1 MTQGREPLTI
11 MDGNLQT
18 DFSTKSKRG
27 IYLSKSLTFVILII
41 FALAL
46 IATAFIVYNFAACPR
61 TDQLANVTKF
71 DLSHCEQSKL
81 LVIPLSTENSKSVLP
96 VESTTKHVESTT
108 KGDENAV
115 TDVRLPTNIKPDR
128 YYLKLTPYIFEGNFT
143 FDGEISVVITVK
155 NKTNTVTFHGVELS
169 FHRIE
174 LYKKEDGK
182 EVTITRRA
190 VDVPRQFHIIST
202 AETLIAGQQYVL
214 NITYTG
220 ILNDNL
226 HGFYRSSYE
235 EKKVKRW
242 IAVTQFQVTDAR
254 RAFPCWDEPAL
265 KAKFTI
271 SIARPSGMTSV
282 SNMNIIAK
290 EPHAILKDYVWD
302 HYAESLPMSTYLV
315 AFAVTDFA
323 NMSDNNF
330 SVWARKEALP
340 SAAYALAIGP
350 KILTFLEEYYKIK
363 FPLPKIDMIALPDFK
378 AGAMENWGLLTF
390 REIAM
395 LYDNGVSPTTAKAR
409 VAAVVAH
416 EIAHQWFGNLVTPAW
431 WSDIWLNEGFA
442 SYVEYVAVD
451 AVEKSWKLMEIFIL
465 NEVQSVFKLDALTS
479 SHQISVEVGNPEEIG
494 AIFDKISYGK
504 GSAILR
510 MMNHFLTDDVF
521 NAGITDYLNAKKFGD
536 AEQRDLWSALTN
548 AAREK
553 NAFDADVGVV
563 MDSWTLQTGFPVLTI
578 TRDYKS
584 GSITFRQ
591 ERFVLIND
599 TLDEH
604 NSSVWWIPISYTTAS
619 EKDFESTR
627 PKLWLRGERS
637 IVVDNI
643 PVSENDWLIAN
654 IQQTGFYRINYD
666 QKNWQMLIKVLNSPS
681 RFEEIHPINRA
692 QIIDD
697 AMNLAL
703 SGRLD
708 YKTALDISSYLF
720 HERSYVP
727 WKAGLVALGYIDT
740 MLSKGAYYLEYK
752 SYVLRLLS
760 GAVHDLGWEVSANES
775 VVRAQHRADM
785 LSTACHLQHVE
796 CLEHAVRMYTNWMLT
811 PNPDAYNEIHA
822 DIRSTVYC
830 VGVQAGGAREW
841 GFAWDRFMVASAPSE
856 RELLLSVLGCTRAPY
871 LLYRYLD
878 LSLRNDSGIRK
889 QDTVRVFSAVASS
902 SIGEPIAFNFVR
914 ANWQR
919 LKEYVGSVS
928 TLNSILKVVTRRLNQ
943 VHEYDEL
950 KRFVATYCSDL
961 GRPVQQV
968 LERTA
973 ANVQWMERNY
983 QTIVNWLLQADKSLP
998 HITDA

>member
-1 MTQGREPLTI
+1 
-11 MDGNLQT
+11 MDGTLQT
-18 DFSTKSKRG
+18 EFATKPKRG
-27 IYLSKSLTFVILII
+27 VYLSKGLATVIFVI
-41 FALAL
+41 FSLAL
-46 IATAFIVYNFAACPR
+46 VATAFIVYNFAACPR
-61 TDQLANVTKF
+61 TDQLANVTKYE
-71 DLSHCEQSKL
+71 LSHCDQSKL
-81 LVIPLSTENSKSVLP
+81 LVIPLSTEPSVNI
-96 VESTTKHVESTT
+96 ETTALIETT
-108 KGDENAV
+108 TQPEKNTV
-115 TDVRLPTNIKPDR
+115 IDVRLPSNIKPER

-143 FDGEISVVITVK
+143 FDGEISVIITVR
-155 NKTNTVTFHGVELS
+155 NETDTVTFHGVELTFIS
-169 FHRIE
+169 IE
-174 LYKKEDGK
+174 LFKKEDGRPIK
-182 EVTITRRA
+182 ILQRRE
-190 VDVPRQFHIIST
+190 DVSKQFHILT
-202 AETLIAGQQYVL
+202 TEETLKAGQQYVL
-214 NITYTG
+214 NITYVG

-235 EKKVKRW
+235 EKKDKRW
-242 IAVTQFQVTDAR
+242 IAVTQFQATDAR

-271 SIARPSGMTSV
+271 SIARPVNMSSV
-282 SNMNIIAK
+282 SNMNIVSR
-290 EPHAILKDYVWD
+290 EPHKVLKNYIWD

-315 AFAVTDFA
+315 AFAVTDFG
-323 NMSDNNF
+323 NMSYNNF
-330 SVWARKEALP
+330 SVWARKEALS
-340 SAAYALAIGP
+340 SAAYALDIGP
-350 KILTFLEEYYKIK
+350 KILKFLEEYYKIK

-395 LYDNGVSPTTAKAR
+395 LYDHGVSPTTAKAR
-409 VAAVVAH
+409 VASVVAH

-431 WSDIWLNEGFA
+431 WSEIWLNEGFA

-451 AVEKSWKLMEIFIL
+451 AVESTWKLMEVFVL

-521 NAGITDYLNAKKFGD
+521 NAGITDYLNAKKYGD
-536 AEQRDLWSALTN
+536 AEQKDLWSALTN
-548 AAREK
+548 AARERG
-553 NAFDADVGVV
+553 NFDVDVAII

-578 TRDYKS
+578 TRNYDTGAVS
-584 GSITFRQ
+584 FRQ
-591 ERFVLIND
+591 ERFVLINN
-599 TLDEH
+599 TIDE
-604 NSSVWWIPISYTTAS
+604 NPVWWIPISFTTAS
-619 EKDFESTR
+619 EKNFQSTQ
-627 PKLWLRGERS
+627 PQLWLKGERS
-637 IVVDNI
+637 VVVENI
-643 PVSENDWLIAN
+643 SISKDDWIIAN

-666 QKNWQMLIKVLNSPS
+666 QRNWEMLIKILNDPK

-708 YKTALDISSYLF
+708 YRVALDITSYLS

-740 MLSKGAYYLEYK
+740 MLSKGAYYLEYQR
-752 SYVLRLLS
+752 YVLRLLH
-760 GAVHDLGWEVSANES
+760 GTVADLGWDVSQNES
-775 VVRAQHRADM
+775 VVRAQHRVDM
-785 LSTACHLQHVE
+785 LSTACHLQQAE
-796 CLEHAVRMYTNWMLT
+796 CLEHAVRMYTNWMLH
-811 PNPDAYNEIHA
+811 PNPDSFNEIHA

-830 VGVQAGGAREW
+830 VGVQVGGAREW
-841 GFAWDRFMVASAPSE
+841 NFAWERFVVASVPSE
-856 RELLLSVLGCTRAPY
+856 RELLLSILGCTRAPY
-871 LLYRYLD
+871 LLYRYLE

-902 SIGEPIAFNFVR
+902 SIGEPIAFNYVR
-914 ANWQR
+914 DNWKR
-919 LKEYVGSVS
+919 IKEYVGSVS
-928 TLNSILKVVTRRLNQ
+928 TLNSILKLVTRRLNQ

-950 KRFVATYCSDL
+950 TRFVDTHGKHL

-968 LERTA
+968 LERTE

-983 QTIVNWLLQADKSLP
+983 DTIVDWLLQAEKNTAK
-998 HITDA
+998 IY

>member
-18 DFSTKSKRG
+18 DFSTKTKRG
-27 IYLSKSLTFVILII
+27 VYLSKGLAFVIFVI

-46 IATAFIVYNFAACPR
+46 VATAFIVYNFAACPR

-71 DLSHCEQSKL
+71 ELTNCEQSKL
-81 LVIPLSTENSKSVLP
+81 LVIPLSTENSKIV
-96 VESTTKHVESTT
+96 VESTTSHVESTT
-108 KGDENAV
+108 KDDENAV
-115 TDVRLPTNIKPDR
+115 TDVRLPTNIRPDR
-128 YYLKLTPYIFEGNFT
+128 YYIKLTPYIFEGNFT
-143 FDGEISVVITVK
+143 FDGEISIIITVK
-155 NKTNTVTFHGVELS
+155 NKTNKITFHGVELT

-182 EVTITRRA
+182 EIKIIRKTE
-190 VDVPRQFHIIST
+190 DVPRQFHIITT
-202 AETLIAGQQYVL
+202 AESLIAGQQYVL
-214 NITYTG
+214 NISYTG

-242 IAVTQFQVTDAR
+242 IAVTQFQATDAR

-265 KAKFTI
+265 KARFTI
-271 SIARPSGMTSV
+271 SIARPSNMTSV
-282 SNMNIIAK
+282 SNMNIIGK
-290 EPHAILKDYVWD
+290 EAHDTLKDYIWD

-315 AFAVTDFA
+315 AFAVTDFG

-340 SAAYALAIGP
+340 SAAYALDIGP
-350 KILTFLEEYYKIK
+350 KILKFLEEYYKIK

-409 VAAVVAH
+409 VASVVAH

-479 SHQISVEVGNPEEIG
+479 SHQISVEVSNPEEIG

-521 NAGITDYLNAKKFGD
+521 NAGITDYLNAKKYGD

-548 AAREK
+548 VAREK

-578 TRDYKS
+578 TRDYKK
-584 GSITFRQ
+584 GSITFKQ

-599 TLDEH
+599 TLNEN
-604 NSSVWWIPISYTTAS
+604 NSSVWWIPVSYTTAS
-619 EKDFESTR
+619 EKDFKSTR

-637 IVVDNI
+637 IIVDNI
-643 PVSENDWLIAN
+643 SISENDWFIAN
-654 IQQTGFYRINYD
+654 IQQTGFFRINYD
-666 QKNWQMLIKVLNSPS
+666 QRNWQLLIKVLNNPS

-760 GAVHDLGWEVSANES
+760 GAVQDLGWEVAMNES
-775 VVRAQHRADM
+775 VVRAQQRADL

-796 CLEHAVRMYTNWMLT
+796 CLEHAVRLYTNWMLT

-841 GFAWDRFMVASAPSE
+841 RFAWDRFLMASAPSE

-889 QDTVRVFSAVASS
+889 QDTVKVFSAVASS

-919 LKEYVGSVS
+919 LKE
-928 TLNSILKVVTRRLNQ
+928 
-943 VHEYDEL
+943 
-950 KRFVATYCSDL
+950 
-961 GRPVQQV
+961 
-968 LERTA
+968 
-973 ANVQWMERNY
+973 
-983 QTIVNWLLQADKSLP
+983 
-998 HITDA
+998 

>member
-1 MTQGREPLTI
+1 
-11 MDGNLQT
+11 MDGTLQT
-18 DFSTKSKRG
+18 EFATKPKRG
-27 IYLSKSLTFVILII
+27 VYLSKGLATVIFVI
-41 FALAL
+41 FSLAL
-46 IATAFIVYNFAACPR
+46 VATAFIVYNFAACPR
-61 TDQLANVTKF
+61 TDQLANVTKYE
-71 DLSHCEQSKL
+71 LSHCDQSKL
-81 LVIPLSTENSKSVLP
+81 LVIPLSTEPSVNI
-96 VESTTKHVESTT
+96 ETTALIETT
-108 KGDENAV
+108 TQPEKNTV
-115 TDVRLPTNIKPDR
+115 IDVRLPSNIKPDR

-143 FDGEISVVITVK
+143 FDGEISVIITVR
-155 NKTNTVTFHGVELS
+155 NETDTVTFHGVELTFIS
-169 FHRIE
+169 IE
-174 LYKKEDGK
+174 LFKKEDGRPIK
-182 EVTITRRA
+182 ILQRRE
-190 VDVPRQFHIIST
+190 DVSKQFHILT
-202 AETLIAGQQYVL
+202 TEETLKAGQQYVL
-214 NITYTG
+214 NITYVG

-235 EKKVKRW
+235 EKKDKRW
-242 IAVTQFQVTDAR
+242 IAVTQFQATDAR

-271 SIARPSGMTSV
+271 SIARPVNMSSV
-282 SNMNIIAK
+282 SNMNIVSR
-290 EPHAILKDYVWD
+290 EPHKVLKNYIWD

-315 AFAVTDFA
+315 AFAVTDFG
-323 NMSDNNF
+323 NMSYNNF
-330 SVWARKEALP
+330 SVWARKEALS
-340 SAAYALAIGP
+340 SAAYALDIGP
-350 KILTFLEEYYKIK
+350 KILKFLEEYYKIK

-395 LYDNGVSPTTAKAR
+395 LYDHGVSPTTAKAR
-409 VAAVVAH
+409 VASVVAH

-431 WSDIWLNEGFA
+431 WSEIWLNEGFA

-451 AVEKSWKLMEIFIL
+451 AVESTWKLMEVFVL

-521 NAGITDYLNAKKFGD
+521 NAGITDYLNAKKYGD
-536 AEQRDLWSALTN
+536 AEQKDLWSALTN
-548 AAREK
+548 AARERG
-553 NAFDADVGVV
+553 NFDVDVAII

-578 TRDYKS
+578 TRNYDTGAVS
-584 GSITFRQ
+584 FRQ
-591 ERFVLIND
+591 ERFVLINN
-599 TLDEH
+599 TIDE
-604 NSSVWWIPISYTTAS
+604 NPVWWIPISFTTAS
-619 EKDFESTR
+619 EKNFQSTQ
-627 PKLWLRGERS
+627 PQLWLKGERS
-637 IVVDNI
+637 VVVENI
-643 PVSENDWLIAN
+643 SISKDDWIIAN

-666 QKNWQMLIKVLNSPS
+666 QRNWEMLIKILNDPK

-708 YKTALDISSYLF
+708 YRVALDITSYLS

-740 MLSKGAYYLEYK
+740 MLSKGAYYLEYQR
-752 SYVLRLLS
+752 YVLRLLH
-760 GAVHDLGWEVSANES
+760 GTVADLGWDVSQNES
-775 VVRAQHRADM
+775 VVRAQHRVDM
-785 LSTACHLQHVE
+785 LSTACHLQQAE
-796 CLEHAVRMYTNWMLT
+796 CLEHAVRMYTNWMLH
-811 PNPDAYNEIHA
+811 PNPDSFNEIHA

-830 VGVQAGGAREW
+830 VGVQVGGAREW
-841 GFAWDRFMVASAPSE
+841 NFAWERFVVASVPSE
-856 RELLLSVLGCTRAPY
+856 RELLLSILGCTRAPY
-871 LLYRYLD
+871 LLYRYLE

-902 SIGEPIAFNFVR
+902 SIGEPIAFNYVR
-914 ANWQR
+914 DNWKR
-919 LKEYVGSVS
+919 IKEYVGSVS
-928 TLNSILKVVTRRLNQ
+928 TLNSILKLVTRRLNQ

-950 KRFVATYCSDL
+950 TRFVDTHGKHL

-968 LERTA
+968 LERTE

-983 QTIVNWLLQADKSLP
+983 DTIVDWLLKAEKN
-998 HITDA
+998 TTK